1 MKNILLTLFFFA
13 SLSVGHTQ
21 ESVNFKNLVERDGVF
36 YLENTEKP
44 YTGIAFELYKSGLKK
59 KEKSFKNGKEDGLWT
74 FWYLDGRKK
83 EEGIYKN
90 GKEDGLWTFWYL
102 DGRKKEEGLYMDG
115 KLISEKKY

>member
-1 MKNILLTLFFFA
+1 MKNILLTLSFFF

-21 ESVNFKNLVERDGVF
+21 ESVNFKNLVERDGAF

-59 KEKSFKNGKEDGLWT
+59 KETSFKNGAKNGLATRW
-74 FWYLDGRKK
+74 
-83 EEGIYKN
+83 YKN
-90 GKEDGLWTFWYL
+90 GQKKEIGTYKDGEPDRLWTFWYL